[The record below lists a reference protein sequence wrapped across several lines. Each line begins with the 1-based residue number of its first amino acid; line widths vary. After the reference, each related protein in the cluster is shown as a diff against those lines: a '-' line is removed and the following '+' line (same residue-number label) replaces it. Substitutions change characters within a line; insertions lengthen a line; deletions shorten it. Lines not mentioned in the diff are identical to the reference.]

1 MNCARRA
8 LEARVA
14 GLVPAGSLRGG
25 RMPVNREVNARDGRM
40 PVNREV
46 NARSGRMPVNRAVSA
61 RSGRMPVNRAVSARV
76 PAGKTVMREVAG
88 RSLRKAE
95 VNARPREKIPRAAA
109 VRRLRKDNKFFLRR
123 QIALA
128 GHCTGLPTVC

>member
-25 RMPVNREVNARDGRM
+25 RMPVSRV
-40 PVNREV
+40 V
-46 NARSGRMPVNRAVSA
+46 NARSD
-61 RSGRMPVNRAVSARV
+61 RMPVNRAVSARV
-76 PAGKTVMREVAG
+76 PAGKAVMREVAV
-88 RSLRKAE
+88 RSLRKAG
-95 VNARPREKIPRAAA
+95 VNGRPREKIPRAAA

-128 GHCTGLPTVC
+128 GHCAGLPTVC